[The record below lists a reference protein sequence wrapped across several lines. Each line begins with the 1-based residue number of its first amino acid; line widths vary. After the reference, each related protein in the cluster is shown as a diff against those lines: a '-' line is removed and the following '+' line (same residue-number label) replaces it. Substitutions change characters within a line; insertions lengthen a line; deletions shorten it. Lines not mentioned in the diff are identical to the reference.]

1 LNNLVTSGLL
11 FNIMDSRRRYLS
23 VDINDNLKVSKLKGD
38 DEIFSLEVTNETFKY
53 LKYGISVGES
63 KKVRYSLIL
72 ENI

>member
-1 LNNLVTSGLL
+1 
-11 FNIMDSRRRYLS
+11 MDSRRRYLS